1 MANVSIK
8 LSCAC
13 PSLGSLRHS
22 LPIAPILRAK
32 ACSLHQKCTF
42 NRHFLAASSVRRPT
56 RMLRAA
62 GICRAASS
70 MAVAGSDRER
80 LIQHLLVPAEKLTLL
95 LELQRQTQQ
104 GSDLS
109 DLATEHSVCPSKK
122 DGGMLGWVRKGQMVS
137 EFEEAAFNSP
147 LNKIV
152 RVKTK
157 FGWHLVQALSEREAA
172 FLQDVQ
178 PEDLHTLLQGPGF
191 LEEAQLIDVREPDE
205 ISIAAIE
212 GFKAYPLSQFRQ
224 WGPDITAD
232 LDASK
237 DTYLLCHHGVRSLQ
251 AAQWLQTQGFRRLHN
266 VAGGIHQ
273 YSIRA
278 DKGIPTY

>member
-1 MANVSIK
+1 MANVSLR
-8 LSCAC
+8 LSCVC

-22 LPIAPILRAK
+22 LPIAPIFRAK
-32 ACSLHQKCTF
+32 ACPLHQNCTF
-42 NRHFLAASSVRRPT
+42 NRQFLAASSVRRPT
-56 RMLRAA
+56 RTLRAA

-178 PEDLHTLLQGPGF
+178 PEDLHTLLQGPEF

-232 LDASK
+232 LDTSK

-251 AAQWLQTQGFRRLHN
+251 AAQWLQTQGFRRLYN